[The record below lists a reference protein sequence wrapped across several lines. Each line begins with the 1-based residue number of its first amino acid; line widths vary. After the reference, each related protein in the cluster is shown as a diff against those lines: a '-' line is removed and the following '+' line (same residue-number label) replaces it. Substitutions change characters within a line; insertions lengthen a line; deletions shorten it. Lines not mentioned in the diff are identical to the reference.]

1 MIFSKEGYAW
11 NEISNLGLVR
21 DAGAPVYL
29 INLKPF
35 RYPYLGKSPVT
46 FLHESLGKIVMSVK
60 YLQQGPAADENI
72 KMRSILSHVSTS
84 LVVLLKDFCNFP
96 LVIDVERIIWPLWE
110 AERNNTTRSTN
121 VQALPLHQE
130 LFLMWR
136 VGLWLSANV
145 FCQTVM
151 GRFPRTAI

>member
-1 MIFSKEGYAW
+1 M
-11 NEISNLGLVR
+11 GLVR

-72 KMRSILSHVSTS
+72 KMRSILSHISTS
-84 LVVLLKDFCNFP
+84 LAVLLKDFCNFP

-121 VQALPLHQE
+121 VQVTSSAPGTFPDVKGE
-130 LFLMWR
+130 IMVKR
-136 VGLWLSANV
+136 KCVLSNRDGQV
-145 FCQTVM
+145 S
-151 GRFPRTAI
+151 